1 MWQKSI
7 IFNYSF
13 HYFNTIT
20 YDSFSLLW
28 NIIFQS
34 LFGCRTCKVHVD
46 KYKIYIAN
54 IVNTPHWY
62 RQLVFDVTARDQLMA
77 QIEYHQFIVKMIFF
91 VRASAINSI
100 VTIFP
105 SCYSYLWY
113 FSINTRISIALFMFP
128 ILTSRT
134 SNFTGKI
141 KSVFTDKSPTQC

>member
-77 QIEYHQFIVKMIFF
+77 QIEYHRFIVKMIFF
-91 VRASAINSI
+91 VRALI
-100 VTIFP
+100 
-105 SCYSYLWY
+105 Y
-113 FSINTRISIALFMFP
+113 FSDQFNCNNFPLLLFVSLIFFNKY
-128 ILTSRT
+128 
-134 SNFTGKI
+134 SNFNRSFHVSNTN
-141 KSVFTDKSPTQC
+141 F